1 MNTRN
6 LLPGRTLTFLFA
18 VSCIQLV
25 CLISTP
31 AAQAQSKKEVTKIA
45 FKKDKFN
52 RIYLPAKVDKDTIAL
67 LFGTYSKTLRLT
79 PYFYETRQLWPS
91 WDRLMSTDK
100 NGGPHSKSV
109 FYLPKI
115 EIGPLKFRNEETVI
129 NQAFPD
135 SIATGST
142 GTLMVYQYNWKINND
157 RNEMLVSKTPFS
169 PEQAY
174 TTISY
179 KKNTLPTAVVNISKV
194 NSEFIL
200 DLGSGAGFL
209 VSSTTAIGR
218 AIIDDYRLSPS
229 RTVTSNI
236 HSNKLVDTIYEAV
249 IPSMTF
255 NGMTLKNQKVVISS
269 AVPHNIIG
277 TGFLGNYNVI
287 LNNSKKRKVQSAIIL
302 EKRLM
307 E

>member
-1 MNTRN
+1 MNTLN
-6 LLPGRTLTFLFA
+6 FLPKRTLTFLIA
-18 VSCIQLV
+18 LSCIPLV
-25 CLISTP
+25 CLVSAP

-52 RIYLPAKVDKDTIAL
+52 RIFLPAKVDKDTIAL

-91 WDRLMSTDK
+91 FERLISTDK
-100 NGGPHSKSV
+100 YGGPHSKSL

-142 GTLMVYQYNWKINND
+142 GTLLVYQYNWKINND

-179 KKNTLPTAVVNISKV
+179 KNNTFPTAVVSISKV

-209 VSSTTAIGR
+209 LSSTTAIGQ
-218 AIIDDYRLSPS
+218 AVIEDYHLRPA

-236 HSNKLVDTIYEAV
+236 HSDRLVDTIYEAV

-255 NGMTLKNQKVVISS
+255 NGVVLKNQKVVISS
-269 AVPHNIIG
+269 AAPHNIIG

-287 LNNSKKRKVQSAIIL
+287 LNNSKKRKIQSSMIL
-302 EKRLM
+302 EKRLVN
-307 E
+307 

>member
-1 MNTRN
+1 MKTQN
-6 LLPGRTLTFLFA
+6 LLSKRTILFLLAVTCISA
-18 VSCIQLV
+18 VS
-25 CLISTP
+25 LISSP
-31 AAQAQSKKEVTKIA
+31 AQAQSKKAVTKIS
-45 FKKDKFN
+45 FKKDKYN
-52 RIYLPAKVDKDTIAL
+52 RIYLPARVDKDTIAL
-67 LFGTYSKTLRLT
+67 LFATYSKTLRLT

-115 EIGPLKFRNEETVI
+115 EVGPLKFRNEETVI

-135 SIATGST
+135 TIATGST

-157 RNEMLVSKTPFS
+157 RNEVFVSKTPFS

-174 TTISY
+174 TTINY
-179 KKNTLPTAVVNISKV
+179 KNNTAPTAVVNISNV

-218 AIIDDYRLSPS
+218 AIIDEYRLSPS
-229 RTVTSNI
+229 RTVISNV
-236 HSNKLVDTIYEAV
+236 HSDKLVDTIYEAV
-249 IPSMTF
+249 IPNMTF
-255 NGMTLKNQKVVISS
+255 NGIALKNQKVVISS
-269 AVPHNIIG
+269 AVPKNIIG
-277 TGFLGNYNVI
+277 TGFLGNYNLI
-287 LNNSKKRKVQSAIIL
+287 MNNSKKRKVESAVIL

>member
-6 LLPGRTLTFLFA
+6 LLTERTLKFIFA
-18 VSCIQLV
+18 VICINLV
-25 CLISTP
+25 CFISLT
-31 AAQAQSKKEVTKIA
+31 AVHAQSTKEVTKIT
-45 FKKDKFN
+45 FKKDRFN
-52 RIYLPAKVDKDTIAL
+52 RIFLPAKVDKDTIAL
-67 LFGTYSKTLRLT
+67 LFATYSKTLRLT
-79 PYFYETRQLWPS
+79 PYFFETRQIWPS

-100 NGGPHSKSV
+100 YGGPHSKTV

-115 EIGPLKFRNEETVI
+115 EIGSLKFRNEETVI

-157 RNEMLVSKTPFS
+157 RNEMFVSKAPFS
-169 PEQAY
+169 PSQPY

-179 KKNTLPTAVVNISKV
+179 KNNTFPTAIVNISNV
-194 NSEFIL
+194 NSEFVL

-218 AIIDDYRLSPS
+218 AIIEDYHLSPS
-229 RTVTSNI
+229 RTVVSNI
-236 HSNKLVDTIYEAV
+236 HSHRLVDTIYEV
-249 IPSMTF
+249 VVPNMTF
-255 NGMTLKNQKVVISS
+255 NGMKLKNQKVVLSS
-269 AVPHNIIG
+269 AAPHNVIG

-287 LNNSKKRKVQSAIIL
+287 LNNSKKRKIQSAFIL
-302 EKRLM
+302 EKRLVD
-307 E
+307 

>member
-6 LLPGRTLTFLFA
+6 LLSKRTLLFLFA
-18 VSCIQLV
+18 VSCIQLT
-25 CLISTP
+25 CLVSTP
-31 AAQAQSKKEVTKIA
+31 AAKAQSKKEVTKIS

-67 LFGTYSKTLRLT
+67 LFATYSKTLRLT

-115 EIGPLKFRNEETVI
+115 EVGPLKFRNEETVI

-157 RNEMLVSKTPFS
+157 RNEVLVSKTPFS

-179 KKNTLPTAVVNISKV
+179 KNNTAPKAVVNISKI

-218 AIIDDYRLSPS
+218 AIIDEYRLTPA

-236 HSNKLVDTIYEAV
+236 HSHKLVDTIYEAV

-255 NGMTLKNQKVVISS
+255 NGMPLKNQKVVISS
-269 AVPHNIIG
+269 AVPNNIIG

-287 LNNSKKRKVQSAIIL
+287 LNNSKKRKVQSAVIL
-302 EKRLM
+302 EKRLVD
-307 E
+307 

>member
-1 MNTRN
+1 MNTLN
-6 LLPGRTLTFLFA
+6 FSPKRTLTFLLA
-18 VSCIQLV
+18 LSCIPLV
-25 CLISTP
+25 CLVSAAP
-31 AAQAQSKKEVTKIA
+31 AQAQSKKEVTRIA

-52 RIYLPAKVDKDTIAL
+52 RIFLPAKVDKDTIAL
-67 LFGTYSKTLRLT
+67 LFATYSKTLRLT

-91 WDRLMSTDK
+91 FERLVSTDK
-100 NGGPHSKSV
+100 YGGPHSKSLY
-109 FYLPKI
+109 YLPRI

-169 PEQAY
+169 ADQAY

-179 KKNTLPTAVVNISKV
+179 KNNTFPTAVVNISKV

-209 VSSTTAIGR
+209 LSSSTAIGQ
-218 AIIDDYRLSPS
+218 AVIEDYHLRPA

-236 HSNKLVDTIYEAV
+236 HSDKLVDTIYEAV

-255 NGMTLKNQKVVISS
+255 NGITLKNQKIVISS
-269 AVPHNIIG
+269 AAPHNIIG

-287 LNNSKKRKVQSAIIL
+287 LNNSKKRKIQSSMIL
-302 EKRLM
+302 EKRLVN
-307 E
+307 

>member
-1 MNTRN
+1 MTT
-6 LLPGRTLTFLFA
+6 LILFTKRTSKFIFA
-18 VSCIQLV
+18 VACINLV
-25 CLISTP
+25 CLISLT
-31 AAQAQSKKEVTKIA
+31 AVQAQSKKEVTKIA

-52 RIYLPAKVDKDTIAL
+52 RIFLPAKVDNDTIAL
-67 LFGTYSKTLRLT
+67 LFATYSKTLRLT

-100 NGGPHSKSV
+100 YGGPHSKTL

-115 EIGPLKFRNEETVI
+115 EIGKLKFRNEETVI

-142 GTLMVYQYNWKINND
+142 GTLMVYQYNWMIDND
-157 RNEMLVSKTPFS
+157 RNEMSVSKAPFS
-169 PEQAY
+169 PTQPF
-174 TTISY
+174 TTVSY
-179 KKNTLPTAVVNISKV
+179 KNNTFPTAIVNISNV

-209 VSSTTAIGR
+209 VSTTTAIGQ
-218 AIIDDYRLSPS
+218 AIIEDYHLSPS

-236 HSNKLVDTIYEAV
+236 HSHKLVDTIYEAV
-249 IPSMTF
+249 IPKMTF
-255 NGMTLKNQKVVISS
+255 NGMTLKNQKVVLSS
-269 AVPHNIIG
+269 AAPHNVIG

-287 LNNSKKRKVQSAIIL
+287 LNNSKKRKIQSSFIL
-302 EKRLM
+302 EKRLVD
-307 E
+307 

>member
-1 MNTRN
+1 MNTLN
-6 LLPGRTLTFLFA
+6 FLPKRTLTFLLA
-18 VSCIQLV
+18 LSCIPLV
-25 CLISTP
+25 CLVSAAP
-31 AAQAQSKKEVTKIA
+31 AQAQSKKEVTRIA

-52 RIYLPAKVDKDTIAL
+52 RIFLPAKVDKDTIAL
-67 LFGTYSKTLRLT
+67 LFATYSKTLRLT

-91 WDRLMSTDK
+91 FERLVSTDK
-100 NGGPHSKSV
+100 YGGPHSKSLY
-109 FYLPKI
+109 YLPKI

-169 PEQAY
+169 ADQAY

-179 KKNTLPTAVVNISKV
+179 KNNTFPTAIVNISKV

-209 VSSTTAIGR
+209 LSSSTAIGQ
-218 AIIDDYRLSPS
+218 AVIEDYHLRPA

-236 HSNKLVDTIYEAV
+236 HSDKLVDTIYEAV

-255 NGMTLKNQKVVISS
+255 NGITLKNQKIVISS
-269 AVPHNIIG
+269 AAPHNIIG

-287 LNNSKKRKVQSAIIL
+287 LNNSKKRKIQSSMIL
-302 EKRLM
+302 EKRLVN
-307 E
+307 